1 MMMML
6 TLAIQAQTHNLLDG
20 SWWRRRRRRRRRS
33 RRRKKE
39 RTGNALQE
47 VASPRLQ
54 LFPGFLAGT
63 T

>member
-1 MMMML
+1 MMMMML

-20 SWWRRRRRRRRRS
+20 SWWRRRRRRRK
-33 RRRKKE
+33 RRKKE

>member
-1 MMMML
+1 MMMMML

-20 SWWRRRRRRRRRS
+20 SWWRRRRRRS

>member
-20 SWWRRRRRRRRRS
+20 SWWRRRRRRS